1 MPGHRTRPPGLTP
14 SRRAASAGLAIAAL
28 LMATGAKAQQ
38 REFYDSSGRVSG
50 REATDSRGN
59 TTLYDASGHVAAR
72 TSTSGNQT
80 TIYGAD
86 GRRIGT
92 ERQDRR

>member
-1 MPGHRTRPPGLTP
+1 MTRI
-14 SRRAASAGLAIAAL
+14 ALAIA
-28 LMATGAKAQQ
+28 LMFAATGAMRQQ

-59 TTLYDASGHVAAR
+59 TTLYDASGHVAGR

-92 ERQDRR
+92 ERQEKRR